1 MALTFP
7 WNCGVLRMRPDITI
21 SVRGMYEFN
30 NSLFDKFQVPEQI
43 DKKDVV
49 DSIIFECAEL
59 PLVYTN
65 WDVLKVAIG
74 LLSKRRIH
82 AWERM
87 ATALFEDYN
96 PLHNFDRY
104 EESTDDENTNSSG
117 NTTSVN
123 TVNGY
128 NGDAEHD
135 KQNTDGKSET
145 RRGNNHSAHLY
156 GNIGV
161 TTSAKMLE
169 EELEIRKN
177 DLISII
183 VREFKENFCIMVY

>member
-1 MALTFP
+1 
-7 WNCGVLRMRPDITI
+7 MRPDITI
-21 SVRGMYEFN
+21 SVLGMYNFDN
-30 NSLFDKFQVPEQI
+30 TLFDNFQVPEQI
-43 DKKDVV
+43 NKQDVV
-49 DSIIFECAEL
+49 DSIMVECAEL

-65 WDVLKVAIG
+65 CDILKGAIG

-104 EESTDDENTNSSG
+104 EDSTDDESTASSG
-117 NTTSVN
+117 IANSVN

-135 KQNTDGKSET
+135 RQKTDGTSET
-145 RRGNNHSAHLY
+145 KRGNKHNAHLY

-161 TTSAKMLE
+161 TTSAQMLE
-169 EELEIRKN
+169 GELEIRKQ

>member
-1 MALTFP
+1 
-7 WNCGVLRMRPDITI
+7 MRPDITI
-21 SVRGMYEFN
+21 SVLGMWQFDN
-30 NSLFDKFQVPEQI
+30 ALFDKFTVPEQI
-43 DKKDVV
+43 DKQDVV
-49 DSIIFECAEL
+49 DAILLECAEL
-59 PLVYTN
+59 PVVYTN
-65 WDVLKVAIG
+65 WDILQGAIG
-74 LLSKRRIH
+74 LLSKRRLH

-104 EESTDDENTNSSG
+104 EEHGDEESGTTD
-117 NTTSVN
+117 SVN

-135 KQNTDGKSET
+135 RQNINTKRSNNY
-145 RRGNNHSAHLY
+145 RGHLY

-161 TTSAKMLE
+161 TTSAQMIAN
-169 EELEIRKN
+169 ELEIRKQ

>member
-1 MALTFP
+1 
-7 WNCGVLRMRPDITI
+7 MRPDITI
-21 SVRGMYEFN
+21 SVLGMWQFN
-30 NSLFDKFQVPEQI
+30 NALFDKFEVPAQI
-43 DKKDVV
+43 DKQDVV
-49 DSIIFECAEL
+49 DTILLECAEL
-59 PLVYTN
+59 PVVYTN
-65 WDVLKVAIG
+65 WDVLQGAIG
-74 LLSKRRIH
+74 LLSKRRLH

-104 EESTDDENTNSSG
+104 EELGEEESSSSSG
-117 NTTSVN
+117 TADSVN

-128 NGDAEHD
+128 NGDAERD
-135 KQNTDGKSET
+135 RQNTT
-145 RRGNNHSAHLY
+145 GNSNAKRSNKHTGHLY

-161 TTSAKMLE
+161 TTSAQMIE
-169 EELEIRKN
+169 GELEIRKQ

>member
-1 MALTFP
+1 M
-7 WNCGVLRMRPDITI
+7 MRPDITI
-21 SVRGMYEFN
+21 SIMGMWQIN
-30 NSLFDKFQVPEQI
+30 NAIFDKLLVPAQI
-43 DKKDVV
+43 DKQDVV
-49 DSIIFECAEL
+49 DAILLECAEL
-59 PLVYTN
+59 PVVYTN
-65 WDVLKVAIG
+65 WDVLQGAIG
-74 LLSKRRIH
+74 LLSKRRFH

-87 ATALFEDYN
+87 AKAIFEDYN

-104 EESTDDENTNSSG
+104 EDSMDDESTSSIG
-117 NTTSVN
+117 SADSVN

-135 KQNTDGKSET
+135 RQNTTGKSET
-145 RRGNNHSAHLY
+145 KRGNKHNAHLY

-161 TTSAKMLE
+161 TTSAQMLE
-169 EELEIRKN
+169 GELEIRKH

>member
-1 MALTFP
+1 MT
-7 WNCGVLRMRPDITI
+7 VRPDITI
-21 SVRGMYEFN
+21 SVRGMYEFDN
-30 NSLFDKFQVPEQI
+30 GLFDKFTVPERI
-43 DKKDVV
+43 DKQDVI
-49 DSIIFECAEL
+49 DNIILECAEL
-59 PLVYTN
+59 PVVYTN
-65 WDVLKVAIG
+65 WDVLQGAIG

-87 ATALFEDYN
+87 ARALFEDYN

-104 EESTDDENTNSSG
+104 EESTNNESVNSSG
-117 NTTSVN
+117 SANSVN

-135 KQNTDGKSET
+135 KQTTAGTST
-145 RRGNNHSAHLY
+145 TSRGNKHKARLY

-161 TTSAKMLE
+161 TTSAQMLE
-169 EELEIRKN
+169 GELEIRKQ

>member
-1 MALTFP
+1 
-7 WNCGVLRMRPDITI
+7 MRPDITI
-21 SVRGMYEFN
+21 SVLGMWQFDN
-30 NSLFDKFQVPEQI
+30 TLFDKLQVPAQI
-43 DKKDVV
+43 DKQEVV
-49 DSIIFECAEL
+49 DAILLECAEL
-59 PLVYTN
+59 PVIYTN
-65 WDVLKVAIG
+65 WDVLQGAIG
-74 LLSKRRIH
+74 LLSKRRLH

-104 EESTDDENTNSSG
+104 EDSTDDESTNSSG
-117 NTTSVN
+117 SANSVN

-135 KQNTDGKSET
+135 RQKTDGKSET
-145 RRGNNHSAHLY
+145 KRGNKHNAHLY

-161 TTSAKMLE
+161 TTSAQMLE
-169 EELEIRKN
+169 GELGIRKQ

>member
-1 MALTFP
+1 
-7 WNCGVLRMRPDITI
+7 MRPDITI
-21 SVRGMYEFN
+21 SVLGMWQFN
-30 NSLFDKFQVPEQI
+30 NALFDKLQVPEQI
-43 DKKDVV
+43 AKQDVV
-49 DSIIFECAEL
+49 DAILLECAEL
-59 PLVYTN
+59 PVVYTN
-65 WDVLKVAIG
+65 WDVLQGAIG
-74 LLSKRRIH
+74 LMSKRRIH

-104 EESTDDENTNSSG
+104 EDSADDESTESSG
-117 NTTSVN
+117 SADSVN

-135 KQNTDGKSET
+135 RKNTNGKSET
-145 RRGNNHSAHLY
+145 KRDNKHTAHLY

-161 TTSAKMLE
+161 TTSAQMLE
-169 EELEIRKN
+169 GELEIRKQ

>member
-1 MALTFP
+1 MM
-7 WNCGVLRMRPDITI
+7 MRPDITI
-21 SVRGMYEFN
+21 SVRGMWQFDN
-30 NSLFDKFQVPEQI
+30 ALFDKFIVPAQI
-43 DKKDVV
+43 DKQDVV
-49 DSIIFECAEL
+49 DSILLECAEL
-59 PLVYTN
+59 PVVYTN
-65 WDVLKVAIG
+65 WDVLQGAIG
-74 LLSKRRIH
+74 LFSKRRVH

-104 EESTDDENTNSSG
+104 EESADDENTDSSVSSD
-117 NTTSVN
+117 SVN

-135 KQNTDGKSET
+135 RQNMSGKNKT
-145 RRGNNHSAHLY
+145 KRGNKHSGHLY
-156 GNIGV
+156 GNVGV
-161 TTSAKMLE
+161 TTSAQMLE
-169 EELEIRKN
+169 GELEIRKQ

>member
-1 MALTFP
+1 
-7 WNCGVLRMRPDITI
+7 MRPDITI
-21 SVRGMYEFN
+21 SVLGMWQFDN
-30 NSLFDKFQVPEQI
+30 TLFDKLQVPAQI
-43 DKKDVV
+43 DKQDVV
-49 DSIIFECAEL
+49 DTILLECAEL
-59 PLVYTN
+59 PVAYTN
-65 WDVLKVAIG
+65 LDVLRGAIG
-74 LLSKRRIH
+74 LFSKRRLH
-82 AWERM
+82 SWERM

-104 EESTDDENTNSSG
+104 EDSSD
-117 NTTSVN
+117 NETTKNEDSAKSRN

-135 KQNTDGKSET
+135 RQET
-145 RRGNNHSAHLY
+145 TGTANSARDNKHNAHLY

-161 TTSAKMLE
+161 TTSAEMLAG
-169 EELEIRKN
+169 ELTIRKQ

>member
-1 MALTFP
+1 
-7 WNCGVLRMRPDITI
+7 MRPDITI
-21 SVRGMYEFN
+21 SVRGMWQLDN
-30 NSLFDKFQVPEQI
+30 ALFDKMQVPTQI
-43 DKKDVV
+43 DKQDVV
-49 DSIIFECAEL
+49 DSILLECAEL
-59 PLVYTN
+59 PVVYTN
-65 WDVLKVAIG
+65 WDVLQGAIG
-74 LLSKRRIH
+74 LFSKRRVH

-104 EESTDDENTNSSG
+104 EESTDDENTASIGSTN
-117 NTTSVN
+117 SVN

-135 KQNTDGKSET
+135 KQNTTGKNET
-145 RRGNNHSAHLY
+145 KRGNNHIGHLY
-156 GNIGV
+156 GNVGV
-161 TTSAKMLE
+161 TTSAQMLE
-169 EELEIRKN
+169 GELEIRKQ

>member
-1 MALTFP
+1 
-7 WNCGVLRMRPDITI
+7 MRPDITI
-21 SVRGMYEFN
+21 SVLGMYNFN
-30 NSLFDKFQVPEQI
+30 NGLFDKFEVPEQI
-43 DKKDVV
+43 EKQDVI
-49 DSIIFECAEL
+49 DNIILECAEL

-65 WDVLKVAIG
+65 YDILQGAIG
-74 LLSKRRIH
+74 LLSKRRLH

-104 EESTDDENTNSSG
+104 EDSKDDENTASSG
-117 NTTSVN
+117 TASSVN
-123 TVNGY
+123 AVNGY

-135 KQNTDGKSET
+135 KQNTIGNSET
-145 RRGNNHSAHLY
+145 KRGNKHTAHLY

-161 TTSAKMLE
+161 TTSAQMLE
-169 EELEIRKN
+169 GELEIRKQ

>member
-1 MALTFP
+1 
-7 WNCGVLRMRPDITI
+7 MRPDIII
-21 SVRGMYEFN
+21 SGLAMYNFDK
-30 NSLFDKFQVPEQI
+30 SLFDKFQVPAQI
-43 DKKDVV
+43 DKQDVV
-49 DSIIFECAEL
+49 DSVLLECAEL
-59 PLVYTN
+59 PVVYTN
-65 WDVLKVAIG
+65 WDVLQGAIG
-74 LLSKRRIH
+74 LLSKRRLH

-104 EESTDDENTNSSG
+104 EDSTDNENTASSG
-117 NTTSVN
+117 SANSVN

-135 KQNTDGKSET
+135 RQKTNGRSET
-145 RRGNNHSAHLY
+145 KRGNKHNAHLY

-161 TTSAKMLE
+161 TTSAQMLE
-169 EELEIRKN
+169 GELEIRKQ

>member
-1 MALTFP
+1 
-7 WNCGVLRMRPDITI
+7 MRPDITI
-21 SVRGMYEFN
+21 SVLGMWQFN
-30 NSLFDKFQVPEQI
+30 NALFDKFTVPAQI
-43 DKKDVV
+43 DKQDVV
-49 DSIIFECAEL
+49 DTILLECAEL
-59 PLVYTN
+59 PVVYTN
-65 WDVLKVAIG
+65 WDILQGAIG
-74 LLSKRRIH
+74 LLSKRRLH

-104 EESTDDENTNSSG
+104 EELGEEESG
-117 NTTSVN
+117 TANSVN

-135 KQNTDGKSET
+135 KQNINTKRS
-145 RRGNNHSAHLY
+145 NNHRGHLY

-161 TTSAKMLE
+161 TTSAQMLE
-169 EELEIRKN
+169 GELEIRKQ

>member
-1 MALTFP
+1 
-7 WNCGVLRMRPDITI
+7 MRPDITI
-21 SVRGMYEFN
+21 SVLGMYNFN
-30 NSLFDKFQVPEQI
+30 SGLFDKFKVPAQI
-43 DKKDVV
+43 EKQDVV
-49 DSIIFECAEL
+49 DSILLDCAEL
-59 PLVYTN
+59 PVVYTN
-65 WDVLKVAIG
+65 WDILQGAIG
-74 LLSKRRIH
+74 LLSKRRLH

-104 EESTDDENTNSSG
+104 EDSTDDETANSIG
-117 NTTSVN
+117 NANSVN

-135 KQNTDGKSET
+135 RQKTEGKSET
-145 RRGNNHSAHLY
+145 KRGNKHNAHLY

-161 TTSAKMLE
+161 TTSAQMLE
-169 EELEIRKN
+169 GELEIRKQ

-183 VREFKENFCIMVY
+183 VREFKEAFCIMVY

>member
-1 MALTFP
+1 
-7 WNCGVLRMRPDITI
+7 MRPDITI
-21 SVRGMYEFN
+21 SVLGMCQFDN
-30 NSLFDKFQVPEQI
+30 ALFDKLQVPVQI
-43 DKKDVV
+43 DKQDVV
-49 DSIIFECAEL
+49 DTILLECAEL
-59 PLVYTN
+59 PVVYTN
-65 WDVLKVAIG
+65 WDVLQGAIG
-74 LLSKRRIH
+74 LLSKRRLH
-82 AWERM
+82 SWERM

-104 EESTDDENTNSSG
+104 EDSTDDESTNSSG
-117 NTTSVN
+117 SANSVN

-135 KQNTDGKSET
+135 RQKTDGKSET
-145 RRGNNHSAHLY
+145 KRDNKHNAHLY

-161 TTSAKMLE
+161 TTSAQMLE
-169 EELEIRKN
+169 GELEIRKQ

>member
-1 MALTFP
+1 
-7 WNCGVLRMRPDITI
+7 MRPDITI
-21 SVRGMYEFN
+21 SVLGMWQFN
-30 NSLFDKFQVPEQI
+30 NALFDKFAVPAQI
-43 DKKDVV
+43 DKQDVV
-49 DSIIFECAEL
+49 DTILLECAEL
-59 PLVYTN
+59 PVVYTN
-65 WDVLKVAIG
+65 WDVLQGSIG
-74 LLSKRRIH
+74 LLSKRRLH

-104 EESTDDENTNSSG
+104 EDSSDDENTSSSG
-117 NTTSVN
+117 TADSIN

-128 NGDAEHD
+128 NGDAERD
-135 KQNTDGKSET
+135 RQNTSGSSNTK
-145 RRGNNHSAHLY
+145 RGNKHTAHLY

-161 TTSAKMLE
+161 TTSSEMLE
-169 EELEIRKN
+169 GELEIRKQ

>member
-1 MALTFP
+1 
-7 WNCGVLRMRPDITI
+7 MRPDITI
-21 SVRGMYEFN
+21 SIRGMYEFN
-30 NSLFDKFQVPEQI
+30 NALFEKFQVPEQI
-43 DKKDVV
+43 DKQDVV
-49 DSIIFECAEL
+49 DSIILECAEL

-65 WDVLKVAIG
+65 WDILHGAIG
-74 LLSKRRIH
+74 LLSKRRLH

-104 EESTDDENTNSSG
+104 EDITDDETTNSSG
-117 NTTSVN
+117 DATSVN

-135 KQNTDGKSET
+135 RQRTDGKSET
-145 RRGNNHSAHLY
+145 KKGNKHNAHLY

-161 TTSAKMLE
+161 TTSARMLE
-169 EELEIRKN
+169 GELEIRKQ
-177 DLISII
+177 DLVSII

>member
-1 MALTFP
+1 MT
-7 WNCGVLRMRPDITI
+7 MRPDITI
-21 SVRGMYEFN
+21 SVRGMWQFD
-30 NSLFDKFQVPEQI
+30 NSLFDKLQVPEQI
-43 DKKDVV
+43 DKQDVV
-49 DSIIFECAEL
+49 DTILLECAEL
-59 PLVYTN
+59 PVIYTN
-65 WDVLKVAIG
+65 WDVLQGAIG
-74 LLSKRRIH
+74 LLSKRRLH

-104 EESTDDENTNSSG
+104 EDSTDDENTSSNG
-117 NTTSVN
+117 SAVSVN

-135 KQNTDGKSET
+135 RQNTDGKSET
-145 RRGNNHSAHLY
+145 KRGNKHNAHLY

-161 TTSAKMLE
+161 TTNAQMLE
-169 EELEIRKN
+169 GELKIRKQ

-183 VREFKENFCIMVY
+183 VREFKESFCIMVY

>member
-1 MALTFP
+1 
-7 WNCGVLRMRPDITI
+7 MRPNITI
-21 SVRGMYEFN
+21 SVLGMWQFD
-30 NSLFDKFQVPEQI
+30 NSLFDKLQVPAQI
-43 DKKDVV
+43 AKQDVV
-49 DSIIFECAEL
+49 DTILLECAEL
-59 PLVYTN
+59 PVVYTN
-65 WDVLKVAIG
+65 WDVLQGAIG
-74 LLSKRRIH
+74 LLSKRRLH

-104 EESTDDENTNSSG
+104 EESTDDENTASNGS
-117 NTTSVN
+117 TDSVN
-123 TVNGY
+123 TVNGF

-135 KQNTDGKSET
+135 RQNTSGKNET
-145 RRGNNHSAHLY
+145 KRGNKHIGHLY

-161 TTSAKMLE
+161 TTSAQMLAGE
-169 EELEIRKN
+169 MEIRKQ